1 MKAKVYVSL
10 KRDVLDPQGKVVMQ
24 TLQNLG
30 YPGVKDVRVSKMI
43 ELELDGLTAEQA
55 MQQLTAVADKVLAN
69 PNTETFRIELGD

>member
-30 YPGVKDVRVSKMI
+30 YPGVKDVRVSKML